1 MSVSI
6 TDSPALTRRL
16 FVRAGLA
23 SISGYYLLPMIRPL
37 NVRAETRLKLR
48 GEADYC
54 IFLFLQGGASQ
65 LDTFD
70 LKEGRWTP
78 PDYDIRTIKPGIVVP
93 YGLFPRLS
101 EQVDH
106 FAIARGVEAWES
118 SHERGVYYMQV
129 GHPFS
134 PPRKREVPSV
144 GSVVAYESL
153 TRRQSS
159 DFLPPFVAMNFG
171 TDVLVKEGCLPNEA
185 SPLTLDMKQES
196 PFLVSQKEKNVFER
210 RWHLLQQLGGG
221 TENVPR
227 GSGFKLREQWAN
239 YYKGA
244 YDLMSSPRISQILT
258 TFDEE
263 EHKRY
268 GSSALGDA
276 CLVARNLLKAN
287 AGTRYIAISHN
298 GWDLHRNMFDRSA
311 KVNHYTLCKEL
322 DSALSALITDL
333 NNLKVAEGKSLLDR
347 TFIVST
353 GEFGRTGGDLTVN
366 KGRDHN
372 RMAQTVLFAGA
383 GVRGGRAFG
392 VTDQNGVKVVN
403 PEWNKKRS
411 IYTEDIFATIY
422 SQLGI
427 DWGKKI
433 TNTPSGRAFE
443 YLEPV
448 SATDFVD
455 ISEIST
461 LFG

>member
-1 MSVSI
+1 MI
-6 TDSPALTRRL
+6 ANLTDRPTLSRRL
-16 FVRAGLA
+16 FLRTGLA
-23 SISGYYLLPMIRPL
+23 SVSGYYLLPMIHPL
-37 NVRAETRLKLR
+37 NVQAETKPKLR

-54 IFLFLQGGASQ
+54 IFVFLGGGASQ

-70 LKEGRWTP
+70 LKEGHWTP
-78 PDYDIRTIKPGIVVP
+78 PDYNIRTIKPGIVLP

-101 EQVDH
+101 EQIDH
-106 FAIARGVEAWES
+106 FAIVRCVEAWES
-118 SHERGVYYMQV
+118 SHARGVYYMQA

-134 PPRKREVPSV
+134 PARKQEIPSI
-144 GSVVAYESL
+144 GAVVAYESL
-153 TRRQSS
+153 TRRKSS

-171 TDVLVKEGCLPNEA
+171 TGTLVKEGCLPNEA
-185 SPLTLDMKQES
+185 SPLALDMRQES
-196 PFLVSQKEKNVFER
+196 PFLISQKEKGAFDR
-210 RWHLLQQLGGG
+210 RWQLLQQLGGG
-221 TENVPR
+221 VENAIAGGGAR
-227 GSGFKLREQWAN
+227 LYEQWAT
-239 YYKGA
+239 YYNGA
-244 YDLMSSPRISQILT
+244 FNLMSSPRISQILT
-258 TFDEE
+258 LEEE

-268 GSSALGDA
+268 GSSPLGDA

-298 GWDLHRNMFDRSA
+298 GWDLHANMFDRNA
-311 KVNHYTLCKEL
+311 KTNHYTLCKEL
-322 DSALSALITDL
+322 DSALTALVTDMMG
-333 NNLKVAEGKSLLDR
+333 NKSTDGKSLLDK

-383 GVRGGRAFG
+383 GVQGGRTFG
-392 VTDQNGVKVVN
+392 VTDEKGVKIVKS
-403 PEWNKKRS
+403 EWNKKRS

-427 DWGKKI
+427 DWSKKI
-433 TNTPSGRAFE
+433 INTPSGRAFD